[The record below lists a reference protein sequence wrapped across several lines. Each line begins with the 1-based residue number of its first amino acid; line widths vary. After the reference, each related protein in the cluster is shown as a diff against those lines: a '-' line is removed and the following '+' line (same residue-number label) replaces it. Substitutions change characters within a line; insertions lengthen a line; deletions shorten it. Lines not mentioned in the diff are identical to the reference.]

1 MTTVPEVLMEIGRV
15 KPNQYT
21 EDTLARWL
29 SELDGRVW
37 EDLLSNYLPNEQ
49 MPSLP
54 YSAGDALTKLLI
66 PFPHDDV
73 YIKWLTAQIDYHNA
87 DMDRYNNAMM
97 MFQDAYQGFLD
108 SYTRSHRGKAVY
120 ISGIRGLEA

>member
-37 EDLLSNYLPNEQ
+37 EDLLSNYLPDEQ

-66 PFPHDDV
+66 PFPHEDV